1 MHTGKLVMLVVSRKV
16 NEGIHIG
23 DDIVIKIAKIE
34 GKNVRLAIKA
44 PENLAIY
51 REELISKKVAESE
64 KSK

>member
-1 MHTGKLVMLVVSRKV
+1 MLVVSRKV

-23 DDIVIKIAKIE
+23 DDIVIKVAKIE

-51 REELISKKVAESE
+51 REELMSKKKVAESE
-64 KSK
+64 EPK